1 MTENEQPN
9 QPGTVTTPL
18 PMDQPMDTGS
28 APAKLPF
35 VPAPL
40 LPNPGAMIG
49 APLTGQGP
57 HKADHGPQAPQSPKR
72 TVPPQPQRR
81 PAYQPP
87 ATPAAQPVTDQSP
100 TQAAPAIPQPV
111 ATQPAGSGLSPG
123 FQVPSQ
129 PIPITDP
136 AVASLLVQT
145 LNTQRQV
152 SQQFI
157 LVILPDN
164 SWPTCEYF
172 EDVRVLISRIQELL
186 NKPYC
191 LFAFL
196 GHRLGITPGPLR
208 FLTTPMGNLPLFD
221 PPQAQEAAD
230 DYGWV
235 GRESDI
241 PQVPTTETEET
252 YEPEQ
257 SVEPNP
263 PAINPPAAVTET
275 PIFS

>member
-35 VPAPL
+35 VPA
-40 LPNPGAMIG
+40 
-49 APLTGQGP
+49 
-57 HKADHGPQAPQSPKR
+57 
-72 TVPPQPQRR
+72 QRR